1 MQTTVTLIPTVTIR
15 ADSFDPGQTDQ
26 SVLCLEVGR
35 ERFRVLVQDERG
47 QAVYLEDYLFPSLLT
62 ERPLLHVLPDIF
74 REHEVLSANPWRE
87 IRISVDS
94 ASFTLVPQPLYRKEY
109 ANSYL
114 ALMRGSVLP
123 AHEFGQVYAHETEGF
138 LSVFSQEHALVD
150 YFSETY
156 PLQPLIFVHQ
166 TSGLIQATA
175 NLSRHSLTPGA
186 VYLYFE
192 DEFVTIIYR
201 QGQQLRYCNRFG
213 YKQVQDLAYYVLYVL
228 DELRLTTEV
237 VQLTLYG
244 EITPFAE
251 AYTELSRFLPNL
263 LFGQTPSGLALAD
276 AFDDL
281 PNHRYLSLYGLG
293 LLNG

>member
-1 MQTTVTLIPTVTIR
+1 MQTTVTLTPTVTIR
-15 ADSFDPGQTDQ
+15 ADSFDAGQAGQ
-26 SVLCLEVGR
+26 SVLCLEAGQ
-35 ERFRVLVQDERG
+35 ERFRVLVQDKRG

-62 ERPLLHVLPDIF
+62 ERSLPHALPDVF
-74 REHEVLSANPWRE
+74 REHEVLSAGPWRE

-94 ASFTLVPQPLYRKEY
+94 PSFTLVPQPLYRKEY
-109 ANSYL
+109 ASSYL

-123 AHEFGQVYAHETEGF
+123 AHEFAQVYAHEAEGF
-138 LSVFSQEHALVD
+138 VSVFSQEHALVD

-156 PLQPLIFVHQ
+156 PLQPLTFVHQ
-166 TSGLIQATA
+166 TSALIQATA
-175 NLSRHSLTPGA
+175 NLSRHALTPDA

-192 DEFVTIIYR
+192 DDFITIIYR

-228 DELRLTTEV
+228 DELSLNTETAR
-237 VQLTLYG
+237 LTLYG

-263 LFGQTPSGLALAD
+263 SFGQTPPGLALTD

-293 LLNG
+293 LMSE